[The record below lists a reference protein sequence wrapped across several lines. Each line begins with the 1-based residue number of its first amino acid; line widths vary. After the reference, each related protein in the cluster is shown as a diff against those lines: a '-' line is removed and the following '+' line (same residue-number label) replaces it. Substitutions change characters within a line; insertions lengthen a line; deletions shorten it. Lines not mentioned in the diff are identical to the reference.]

1 MTGHHDARVV
11 ELENYRHT
19 AAPVPPEPVPTPRES
34 ARRFRLAVVAF
45 TRELRAWAGA
55 WLRAHRIG
63 FVERARAAGYVEGYC
78 DGLAANPRR
87 SA

>member
-1 MTGHHDARVV
+1 MIRQHPAHDARVL
-11 ELENYRHT
+11 ELRT
-19 AAPVPPEPVPTPRES
+19 ATMPAATPPPTPRES
-34 ARRFRLAVVAF
+34 MRRLRLAVVAF